1 METRNGKF
9 CMRGWKPRYQI
20 SRAVNVYFIM
30 RIAKQEDKMKRL
42 IALTL
47 VILSLVGLAAC
58 KGKEDGKSTTRS
70 YVENLW
76 QTIPEITSDLNY
88 YTIARRQVIYYFTEG
103 LTDKD
108 KLMHEVLEALVCK
121 LEVEGTEYDIAQWQT
136 ERCEEEFNQIYQK
149 DLHMKKLIESKGLD
163 YTEVIKSRCQ
173 YKYCFFLQNCVMKKW
188 GNVDKDSISGSGATG
203 QELLDQFNELQDK
216 KVEQLHKVMNR
227 KYHFDKEI
235 EKLFVEIFGK
245 DYEHKTYDAWYRKAL
260 EEYNKTT
267 TTVPATRV
275 TIPETETS
283 TILYQS
289 NPSLTRTRGEKYS
302 RKFVPNKYDKYN
314 NNIDKSVATSYA
326 ASDLVKVF
334 LSYTLLDSRAVS
346 YVLSFKDF
354 THKYPTDCVRSL
366 DGNLYAVYRINEGGY
381 FYAFFSDEMLL
392 SHTAYMTRKNSFAD
406 FADIK
411 KGTSLADFAAV
422 EPAAATAA
430 EFYKGSKFSP
440 SFTLILT
447 DGLLSV
453 SFEPSGDS
461 FAVKNISYQPGKIQ
475 VVNNDSF
482 YVELNYGILDKDLPD

>member
-1 METRNGKF
+1 
-9 CMRGWKPRYQI
+9 
-20 SRAVNVYFIM
+20 
-30 RIAKQEDKMKRL
+30 
-42 IALTL
+42 
-47 VILSLVGLAAC
+47 
-58 KGKEDGKSTTRS
+58 
-70 YVENLW
+70 
-76 QTIPEITSDLNY
+76 
-88 YTIARRQVIYYFTEG
+88 
-103 LTDKD
+103 
-108 KLMHEVLEALVCK
+108 
-121 LEVEGTEYDIAQWQT
+121 
-136 ERCEEEFNQIYQK
+136 
-149 DLHMKKLIESKGLD
+149 
-163 YTEVIKSRCQ
+163 
-173 YKYCFFLQNCVMKKW
+173 MKKW
-188 GNVDKDSISGSGATG
+188 ENVDKDSISGSGATG

-289 NPSLTRTRGEKYS
+289 NPSLTRTRGENYS
-302 RKFVPNKYDKYN
+302 RKFVANKYDKYN
-314 NNIDKSVATSYA
+314 NNIDKSAAASYA

-334 LSYTLLDSRAVS
+334 LSYTLLDSRTVS
-346 YVLSFKDF
+346 YVFSFKDF
-354 THKYPTDCVRSL
+354 TQEFPTDCVRSL
-366 DGNLYAVYRINEGGY
+366 NGNLYAVYRVNEGGY

-411 KGTSLADFAAV
+411 KGSSLADFAAV

-430 EFYKGSKFSP
+430 QFYKGSKFSP

-461 FAVKNISYQPGKIQ
+461 FAVKNISYQPGKIR

>member
-1 METRNGKF
+1 M
-9 CMRGWKPRYQI
+9 
-20 SRAVNVYFIM
+20 S
-30 RIAKQEDKMKRL
+30 IAKQEDKMKRL
-42 IALTL
+42 IALAL

-58 KGKEDGKSTTRS
+58 GGKEDGKSTTRS

-76 QTIPEITSDLNY
+76 QTIPEITSDLDY

-108 KLMHEVLEALVCK
+108 KLIHEVLETLVCK
-121 LEVEGTEYDIAQWQT
+121 LEVEGTEYDMAQWQT
-136 ERCEEEFNQIYQK
+136 ERCEEEFDQMYRER
-149 DLHMKKLIESKGLD
+149 LHMKKLIESKGLD
-163 YTEVIKSRCQ
+163 YTEVIRSRCQ
-173 YKYCFFLQNCVMKKW
+173 SKYRFFLQDCVMKKW
-188 GNVDKDSISGSGATG
+188 ENVDKDSISGSGATG

-314 NNIDKSVATSYA
+314 NNIDKSAAASYA
-326 ASDLVKVF
+326 ADDIVKNFLYYALLNSQSSSHVF
-334 LSYTLLDSRAVS
+334 
-346 YVLSFKDF
+346 SFKDF

-366 DGNLYAVYRINEGGY
+366 DGNLYAVYRVNEGGY

-392 SHTAYMTRKNSFAD
+392 SHTAYITRKNSFAD

-411 KGTSLADFAAV
+411 KGSSFADFAAV
-422 EPAAATAA
+422 EPAAATVAQL
-430 EFYKGSKFSP
+430 FKGSKFAP
-440 SFTLILT
+440 PLTLILA

-453 SFEPSGDS
+453 DFDDS
-461 FAVKNISYQPGKIQ
+461 FAVRNISYQPGKIQ
-475 VVNNDSF
+475 VVNNDLF